1 MAGIVALGA
10 AYVLSQF
17 FRVFLAVLSPR
28 LTADL
33 GLDAAALGTASAA
46 WFIAFAL
53 MQIPLGVALDRIGPR
68 RTVGWL
74 TIVGGGGGAL
84 LFAAAQGPIGVIAAM
99 ALIGVGCSPA
109 LMAALY
115 IFARSFPLTRF
126 AALGSMLVGVG
137 ALGNA
142 GAAAPLSLAAA
153 AFGWRTALIA
163 VAAATA
169 AVGVALLT
177 LIRDPEA
184 LPRHPADRGFGDYL
198 GLLAMPQLWPIDTMM
213 VVNYAPAIGVRGL
226 WAGPYL
232 TDAFG
237 MDAAAVGLATL
248 WMALAMSAGSFFYA
262 PLDRLLGTRKWIV
275 MVGTATVSALC
286 AALWAF
292 PGASAFWAVAALVA
306 IGFAGASYGLMMAHA
321 RPFFPAALVGRGVT
335 LMNFFCMIGV
345 GALQVATGA
354 AVQSAADPVAGYA
367 AAFGIYALATAGGAA
382 IYLFSRDS
390 RG

>member
-28 LTADL
+28 LTAEL
-33 GLDAAALGTASAA
+33 GLDAEALGRASAA
-46 WFIAFAL
+46 WFVAFAA

-68 RTVGWL
+68 RAAGWL

-84 LFAAAQGPIGVIAAM
+84 LFAAAEGPWGVIAAM
-99 ALIGVGCSPA
+99 ALIGAGCSPA

-115 IFARSFPLTRF
+115 IFARSFPPARF
-126 AALGSMLVGVG
+126 AALGSIMIGVST
-137 ALGNA
+137 LGNA
-142 GAAAPLSLAAA
+142 GAAAPLSAAA
-153 AFGWRTALIA
+153 EAFGWRPTLMAVA
-163 VAAATA
+163 VAAVLIGA
-169 AVGVALLT
+169 ALLL
-177 LIRDPEA
+177 LIRDPER
-184 LPRHPADRGFGDYL
+184 LPRAPDDRGFGDYL
-198 GLLAMPQLWPIDTMM
+198 RLLAMPHLWPIYLMM
-213 VVNYAPAIGVRGL
+213 AVNYAPAIGIRGL

-232 TDAFG
+232 TTVFA

-262 PLDRLLGTRKWIV
+262 PLDRLLGTRKWV
-275 MVGTATVSALC
+275 VAVGTAAVSALC

-292 PGASAFWAVAALVA
+292 PAVSAFWAVAALVA
-306 IGFAGASYGLMMAHA
+306 IGFAGTSFGVMMAHA
-321 RPFFPAALVGRGVT
+321 RPFFPAAQVGRGVT
-335 LMNFFCMIGV
+335 LMNFFCMAGV
-345 GALQVATGA
+345 GALQVATGV
-354 AVQSAADPVAGYA
+354 AVEGAADPAVGYA
-367 AAFGIYALATAGGAA
+367 AAFGLYAAATAAGSV